1 MSNVKYCTIPYVNKP
16 VSQIFYGMAIQ
27 PFLSGGDGNELL
39 DAIFETGI
47 TAFDCARNYADAERS
62 LGAWME
68 ARENRDK
75 IVLLT
80 KCAHPT
86 PSGEKRVNEK
96 AIREDYATSSALLR
110 TNYFDIY
117 LLHRDDPE
125 VEVGPIVEIFNALH
139 AEGKIGAFGGSNWTH
154 QRIEQA
160 NEYAYAHNL
169 NPFSVSSPNFGLA
182 NQVKD
187 PWGGGCVT
195 ISGPANAEARQW
207 YEKTKMPVIAY
218 SSLGRGLFS
227 GRLKSENAGKAAE
240 ILDPVAMR
248 GYGYPENF
256 ERLRRCEILAE
267 EKKASVSQIAMAWI
281 YSQKLNSF
289 AVVSTAKASRMQEN
303 INALHI
309 SLTPAELLWLNL
321 EQDER

>member
-16 VSQIFYGMAIQ
+16 VSQIFYGTAIQ
-27 PFLSGGDGNELL
+27 PFLSGGNGNELL

-96 AIREDYATSSALLR
+96 AIREDYATSAALLR

-169 NPFSVSSPNFGLA
+169 IPFSVSSPNFGLA

-227 GRLKSENAGKAAE
+227 GRLKSENAEKAAE

-303 INALHI
+303 IDALHI
-309 SLTPAELLWLNL
+309 SLTSAEIAWLNL